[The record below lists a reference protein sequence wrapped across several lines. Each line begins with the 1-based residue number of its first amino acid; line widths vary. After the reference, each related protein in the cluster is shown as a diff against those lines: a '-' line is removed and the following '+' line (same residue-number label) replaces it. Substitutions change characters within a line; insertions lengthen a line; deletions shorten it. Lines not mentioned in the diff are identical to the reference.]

1 MGVASKEYKDFIQYK
16 LNEIGDNI
24 TTEAIDLFLGNAA
37 FCLEEFGDM
46 EYSLELTCIAKK
58 MCAKLIL
65 DRDEYDVSEMMRF
78 HDFCAMKK
86 INVEEMSHYWKILL
100 WEAQHK
106 VLDSYLLYIEKN
118 RLAKDRFYAPKRTV
132 FMKIG
137 VIQALQDLID
147 DKLDTLS
154 ISLPPG
160 TGKCQPL
167 YSKVLT
173 PDGFVNMGDIKVGDK
188 VISATRNIS
197 TVLGVYPQGKKK
209 VYEITLENGL
219 KVRSSDDH
227 LWYCRYNY
235 FANKFKDKTIELKEI
250 MANHYKYLL
259 PVLGDNDIFY
269 LRIGAIEYIG
279 EEECQCIY
287 ISDESHLYITDNYI
301 ITHNTTLEKFFHSA
315 VMGWFPEEGNLFFSH
330 SSDITRMYYD
340 GVLAIVT
347 DEAEYTWGEI
357 FPNSKVTNTNAK
369 MGQITIDKYKPFPN
383 LQTGSVSS
391 EMAGKVRASKF
402 LFVDDMIGKIEEAL
416 NKSILD
422 KLWNIYTSDLL
433 QRKTVDENEK
443 PCKELMIATRW
454 SVHDIIGRLK
464 RDLEGDKRAR
474 FIAIPDIDPET
485 GESNFMFESKGFSTE
500 FFHKQEKFMD
510 EITYRCLYKNDPIER
525 EGLLYKE
532 DKIRRYA
539 SLPTQEPDAVL
550 AICDTK
556 TTGIDYMFLPVFA
569 QYGNDYYMIDC
580 ICDDSTDFDVQI
592 ARITDILMRNKV
604 QKCEFESNA
613 GGSRLAYD
621 VENNLKEK
629 GYTFCNITTK
639 ATETNKETRI
649 IMNAEWIIRQCLFK
663 FKEDYD
669 PKSDYGKAMNFMLT
683 YSVAGKNKFDD
694 VVDGLANFRLFV
706 ESMTVVT
713 GVAKAAFNPFR
724 SYRGW

>member
-46 EYSLELTCIAKK
+46 EYSLELTGIAKK

-100 WEAQHK
+100 WEAPY
-106 VLDSYLLYIEKN
+106 VFESYLLYLEKN
-118 RLAKDRFYAPKRTV
+118 RERSERFYEPK
-132 FMKIG
+132 MKQLNKHG
-137 VIQALQDLID
+137 LIQAMQDLED
-147 DKLDTLS
+147 DKLDRLT
-154 ISLPPG
+154 ISMPPG
-160 TGKCQPL
+160 TQK
-167 YSKVLT
+167 
-173 PDGFVNMGDIKVGDK
+173 
-188 VISATRNIS
+188 
-197 TVLGVYPQGKKK
+197 
-209 VYEITLENGL
+209 
-219 KVRSSDDH
+219 
-227 LWYCRYNY
+227 
-235 FANKFKDKTIELKEI
+235 
-250 MANHYKYLL
+250 
-259 PVLGDNDIFY
+259 
-269 LRIGAIEYIG
+269 
-279 EEECQCIY
+279 
-287 ISDESHLYITDNYI
+287 
-301 ITHNTTLEKFFHSA
+301 TTLEKFFASWITGKHPKDYS
-315 VMGWFPEEGNLFFSH
+315 LFFSH
-330 SSDITRMYYD
+330 SGDITRKFYD
-340 GVLAIVT
+340 GILDILTT
-347 DEAEYTWGEI
+347 DEYTWGEI
-357 FPNSKVTNTNAK
+357 FPDCEITSTNAK
-369 MGQITIDKYKPFPN
+369 LEEININKYKPYSN
-383 LQTGSVSS
+383 IQCSSVGAKNS
-391 EMAGKVRASKF
+391 GKVRTNRY
-402 LFVDDMIGKIEEAL
+402 LYCDDLIGGIEEAL
-416 NKSILD
+416 NPLQLD
-422 KLWNIYTSDLL
+422 KVWRIYGVDLK
-433 QRKTVDENEK
+433 QRKLNEQV
-443 PCKELMIATRW
+443 KEIIIMTRW
-454 SVHDIIGRLK
+454 STRDPIGRIK
-464 RDLEGDKRAR
+464 DIYGDDERNR
-474 FIAIPDIDPET
+474 FIAIPDIDPIT
-485 GESNFMFESKGFSTE
+485 GESNFDYE
-500 FFHKQEKFMD
+500 FNGMSVAFFNDQAMTMD
-510 EITYRCLYKNDPIER
+510 DISYRCLYKNDPIER
-525 EGLLYKE
+525 EGLLYKD

-639 ATETNKETRI
+639 ATESNKETRI
-649 IMNAEWIIRQCLFK
+649 IVNAEWIIRQCLFK

-669 PKSDYGKAMNFMLT
+669 AKSDYGKAMNFMLT